1 MLCRSRGERG
11 GGNGWEIHLSPLYT
25 SRAWGLQECAPD
37 PELWWEGK
45 HCHGWDSLCQKCLQG
60 PTHPRVCTQPLCLPS
75 ISGGPTLTPFVLSVA
90 VICFL
95 SELKPSPP
103 CCTEWSPA
111 PSRLPAQTWDS
122 KHTSWGLRVCTA
134 NLYGEGARGDRK
146 NKLGAGTPWGED
158 PRNLSVPDSSLKS
171 LLVSSFTPPGRG
183 LIRPPGSPHPLTG
196 SLLPPFSAD
205 PFSPEASPQKAE
217 TAQTGTAC
225 WARICWPEW
234 TSAWVWP
241 NACILNDFPRDQ
253 WAAWGHW
260 FL

>member
-1 MLCRSRGERG
+1 MSLGELCSAEAEVSGEGATDEKPILPLCTPVECEAFTDVHLTLGFDGRASIVMG
-11 GGNGWEIHLSPLYT
+11 GTVCVKSVCRDPPIPGSGNV
-25 SRAWGLQECAPD
+25 RAL
-37 PELWWEGK
+37 
-45 HCHGWDSLCQKCLQG
+45 
-60 PTHPRVCTQPLCLPS
+60 CTQSLCLPS

-111 PSRLPAQTWDS
+111 PSRLPAQIWDS

-146 NKLGAGTPWGED
+146 NIPGAGTPWGED

-171 LLVSSFTPPGRG
+171 LLVSSFTLLGRG

-196 SLLPPFSAD
+196 SLLPLFSAD
-205 PFSPEASPQKAE
+205 PSSPEASPQKAE

-225 WARICWPEW
+225 
-234 TSAWVWP
+234 
-241 NACILNDFPRDQ
+241 
-253 WAAWGHW
+253 
-260 FL
+260 